1 MTDFQAWSCSLPS
14 LPYTSCPPAGMYSHT
29 VDVLEGRLV
38 VCHSLSCLQ
47 LTPQGW
53 QARGDTTMKINP
65 TLILWGNSKGRQ
77 FPVGRTKRRRR
88 TEPQQHLNITL
99 YGSGKHSLQ
108 QSQHPLIWK
117 WQAGQGGGG
126 LPEPL
131 PELPMGRGWET
142 SSSNDGLWKGVEER
156 EEVAGKK
163 EQYIRNQSASQKSVT
178 GLVDYC
184 KELCQPGLALPARR
198 ESKNT
203 HSLHCSVTATA
214 G

>member
-14 LPYTSCPPAGMYSHT
+14 LPYISCPPAGMYSHT

-88 TEPQQHLNITL
+88 TEPPAA
-99 YGSGKHSLQ
+99 
-108 QSQHPLIWK
+108 SQHNLIWK
-117 WQAGQGGGG
+117 WQARGGGG
-126 LPEPL
+126 GHSLQQCPNIPLYGSDKLVREAAGCQNPCQSHQWEEAEKPL
-131 PELPMGRGWET
+131 PPMIGRRMEWRRRRR
-142 SSSNDGLWKGVEER
+142 SH
-156 EEVAGKK
+156 
-163 EQYIRNQSASQKSVT
+163 
-178 GLVDYC
+178 
-184 KELCQPGLALPARR
+184 ARR
-198 ESKNT
+198 SNI
-203 HSLHCSVTATA
+203 
-214 G
+214 